1 MHLLEG
7 EALMNDASGLVAF
20 KFAIAAAMTGVFSLV
35 DASLNFLLVA
45 VGGLAI
51 AGVPQLVAGPHP
63 RLDDLPWLG
72 PGDPRGTDA
81 VAAVRLYM
89 VAETRAS
96 PGFSRRWR
104 PA

>member
-51 AGVPQLVAGPHP
+51 GVFLSWSLGRIRAWMISRGW
-63 RLDDLPWLG
+63 DDPATHVVLMLLLPF
-72 PGDPRGTDA
+72 A
-81 VAAVRLYM
+81 SYM
-89 VAETRAS
+89 VAEHLGVSGILSAR
-96 PGFSRRWR
+96 
-104 PA
+104 

>member
-51 AGVPQLVAGPHP
+51 GVFSAGRWAASA
-63 RLDDLPWLG
+63 
-72 PGDPRGTDA
+72 PG
-81 VAAVRLYM
+81 
-89 VAETRAS
+89 
-96 PGFSRRWR
+96 
-104 PA
+104 

>member
-51 AGVPQLVAGPHP
+51 GCSSAGRWAASA
-63 RLDDLPWLG
+63 
-72 PGDPRGTDA
+72 PG
-81 VAAVRLYM
+81 
-89 VAETRAS
+89 
-96 PGFSRRWR
+96 
-104 PA
+104 